1 MKKMKKFLGFAL
13 ILVLSIALAACG
25 SEKDKSGSDTDKE
38 SKKIVVGASNV
49 PHAEILEKA
58 KPLLKEKGIDLEIE
72 TFQDY
77 VLPNKALN
85 DKELDANYFQH
96 IPYLEGQIKENGYD
110 FVNAGGIHIEPIAL
124 YSQKYKSIDKLPE
137 GATIIMS
144 SSVADHGRALSLLE
158 KNGLITL
165 KEGIDKTTATTKDI
179 VENKKNLKFDADYE
193 AALLPKIYES
203 GEGDAVL
210 INSNYAIDAGL
221 NPLEDSIAIED
232 SESPYVN
239 VIAVNKGDENKEA
252 IKALVEVLH
261 SKKIQDFILKEYKGA
276 VVPADK

>member
-1 MKKMKKFLGFAL
+1 MKKFLGFAL

-25 SEKDKSGSDTDKE
+25 SEKDKSGSDTEKE

-49 PHAEILEKA
+49 PHAEILEEA
-58 KPLLKEKGIDLEIE
+58 KPLLKEKGIELEIE

-165 KEGIDKTTATTKDI
+165 KEGIDKTTAITKDI

-261 SKKIQDFILKEYKGA
+261 SKEIQDFILKEYKGA

>member
-25 SEKDKSGSDTDKE
+25 SEKDKSGSETEKE

-49 PHAEILEKA
+49 PHAEILEEA
-58 KPLLKEKGIDLEIE
+58 KPLLKEKGIELEIE

-77 VLPNKALN
+77 ILPNKALN

-261 SKKIQDFILKEYKGA
+261 SKEIQDFILKEYKGA